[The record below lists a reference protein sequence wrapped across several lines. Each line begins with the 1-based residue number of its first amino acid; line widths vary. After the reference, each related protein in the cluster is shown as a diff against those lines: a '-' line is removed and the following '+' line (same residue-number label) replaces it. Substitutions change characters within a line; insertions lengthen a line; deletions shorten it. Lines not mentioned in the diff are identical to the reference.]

1 MYSSHQA
8 LFVFAP
14 IFVFVFVWRL
24 YPRPSLSLLSSAPP
38 SSKSFS
44 PCGWLDRRYDQKN
57 TLFVANTDFFI
68 STTFLNIS
76 LLAGV
81 TSPLLQLSAEACG
94 WISQE
99 AVSSKQRTQCKMV
112 APWWHQWWHHCGTM
126 VAPVAPVQEILWHGN
141 LDWGAL
147 SWEIHPLSPRLENV
161 LFFYLQSCV
170 KLHLMLHES
179 YCAMGYFW

>member
-8 LFVFAP
+8 LFVFAS
-14 IFVFVFVWRL
+14 IFVFVFVWRI

-112 APWWHQWWHHCGTM
+112 APWWHLGGTSARHL
-126 VAPVAPVQEILWHGN
+126 VTWKSGLRSPFLGNPSAFASPWKCVIL
-141 LDWGAL
+141 LP
-147 SWEIHPLSPRLENV
+147 SIV
-161 LFFYLQSCV
+161 C
-170 KLHLMLHES
+170 
-179 YCAMGYFW
+179 